1 MHPGLLH
8 EAAAERAAGEADHMG
23 PRLGAAG
30 ICRCL
35 CQDVGDALQ
44 AESAR
49 VGRVAWQEASHLV
62 EDHRRQALLLCVEP
76 LLVPCQGVLERHQ

>member
-1 MHPGLLH
+1 
-8 EAAAERAAGEADHMG
+8 MG

-35 CQDVGDALQ
+35 CQGVGDALQ
-44 AESAR
+44 AGSAR
-49 VGRVAWQEASHLV
+49 VGQGQRCGRKRHDLI

-76 LLVPCQGVLERHQ
+76 LLVPCQGALERHL